1 MILVW
6 GLILFLVIAMMFV
19 PKRLT
24 VRENLIMFPFVGYF
38 AAVAHVLVGLMLDYV
53 DFGPT
58 KSVEFSDFALVAF
71 APSFI
76 ALLYLNM
83 LKPDKSVFYVLIWTF
98 FSFFIELLLSY
109 NGYMKHLE
117 WKIWYSIPVYLV
129 AFFTLHWFFQR
140 VVRDGSKAG
149 EY

>member
-1 MILVW
+1 MMLVW
-6 GLILFLVIAMMFV
+6 GLILLLVVALFIM

-71 APSFI
+71 APSLI
-76 ALLYLNM
+76 ALLFLNFM
-83 LKPDKSVFYVLIWTF
+83 KQEKHLLYVIIWTI
-98 FSFFIELLLSY
+98 FSFLIELLLSI

-117 WKIWYSIPVYLV
+117 WKIWYSIPVYLL
-129 AFFTLHWFFQR
+129 AFFLLQWFFQR
-140 VVRDGSKAG
+140 IVRNRSQGS
-149 EY
+149 

>member
-1 MILVW
+1 MMLVW
-6 GLILFLVIAMMFV
+6 GLILLLVVALSMM

-38 AAVAHVLVGLMLDYV
+38 AAVAHVLVGLLLDYV
-53 DFGPT
+53 DIGPT

-76 ALLYLNM
+76 ALLFLNFM
-83 LKPDKSVFYVLIWTF
+83 KQDKHLLYVIIWTI
-98 FSFFIELLLSY
+98 FSFLIEVLFSL

-129 AFFTLHWFFQR
+129 AFFLLHWFFQH
-140 VVRDGSKAG
+140 VVRNGSQSS
-149 EY
+149 

>member
-6 GLILFLVIAMMFV
+6 GIILLLVVALFIM

-38 AAVAHVLVGLMLDYV
+38 AAVAHVLVGLILDYV

-58 KSVEFSDFALVAF
+58 KSVEISDFALVAF
-71 APSFI
+71 APSLI
-76 ALLYLNM
+76 ALLFLNFM
-83 LKPDKSVFYVLIWTF
+83 KQEKHLLYVIIWTI
-98 FSFFIELLLSY
+98 FSFLIELLLSI

-117 WKIWYSIPVYLV
+117 WKIWYSIPVYLL
-129 AFFTLHWFFQR
+129 AFFLLQWFFQR
-140 VVRDGSKAG
+140 IVRNRSQGS
-149 EY
+149 

>member
-1 MILVW
+1 MMLVW
-6 GLILFLVIAMMFV
+6 GLILFLVVALMFM

-38 AAVAHVLVGLMLDYV
+38 AAVAHVLVGLLLDYV

-76 ALLYLNM
+76 ALLFLNFM
-83 LKPDKSVFYVLIWTF
+83 KQDKHVLYVIIWTI
-98 FSFFIELLLSY
+98 FSFLIEVLFSL

-129 AFFTLHWFFQR
+129 AFFLLNWFFQH
-140 VVRDGSKAG
+140 VVRKGSQSS
-149 EY
+149 

>member
-1 MILVW
+1 MMLVW
-6 GLILFLVIAMMFV
+6 GLILLLVVALSMM

-38 AAVAHVLVGLMLDYV
+38 AAVAHVLVGLLLDYV

-76 ALLYLNM
+76 ALLFLNFM
-83 LKPDKSVFYVLIWTF
+83 KQDKHLLYVIIWTI
-98 FSFFIELLLSY
+98 FSFLIEVLFSL

-129 AFFTLHWFFQR
+129 AFFLLHLFFQH
-140 VVRDGSKAG
+140 VVRNGSQSS
-149 EY
+149 